1 MPRDLLGQLMPIMA
15 VAKEIEVEE
24 SAQEE
29 SNEGAELLTTLVT
42 AQQQY
47 KIYHWQTKSFSQ
59 HKSFGKIYDSLGE
72 NIDELIEA
80 YQGRYGRIIPSNG
93 FQYNIK
99 NYSSVEEAISY
110 TDGFIEFLSER
121 FVELVDD
128 DATDLLNIRDEILG
142 NLNQLKYLLTL
153 V

>member
-1 MPRDLLGQLMPIMA
+1 MA
-15 VAKEIEVEE
+15 
-24 SAQEE
+24 
-29 SNEGAELLTTLVT
+29 SNEINPMDLQFSSLYGNMSEGKSNAQGGAELLTTLVT

-93 FQYNIK
+93 FNYKVQNYMNLESCVAFTNNLIK
-99 NYSSVEEAISY
+99 
-110 TDGFIEFLSER
+110 FLSGR
-121 FVELVDD
+121 FNEIVGDQS
-128 DATDLLNIRDEILG
+128 TDLLNIRDAILG
-142 NLNQLKYLLTL
+142 DLNQLKYLLTL
-153 V
+153 A

>member
-1 MPRDLLGQLMPIMA
+1 MA
-15 VAKEIEVEE
+15 SNDINPMDSQFSSLYGNMNDGK
-24 SAQEE
+24 SNAQG
-29 SNEGAELLTTLVT
+29 GAELLTVLVT

-93 FQYNIK
+93 FNYKVQNYMNLESCVSFTNNLIK
-99 NYSSVEEAISY
+99 
-110 TDGFIEFLSER
+110 FLSER
-121 FVELVDD
+121 FNGIVGDQ
-128 DATDLLNIRDEILG
+128 ATDLMNIRDAILG
-142 NLNQLKYLLTL
+142 DLNQLKYRLTL
-153 V
+153 A